1 MSRPWVR
8 LSFVIII
15 LAVVFTSGYRLL
27 HSERQRNIEHDA
39 ASTYD
44 QLAWTLTVV
53 LADLRSAQQAYVA
66 TGQDPDEWHAQV
78 ATQLGKLKGGL
89 ADLRAMSQSSEVVEI
104 ITAADTLVERLKRVG
119 ESAWSHT
126 TIGQVLM
133 ASDLVFTDGQELTRQ
148 VSQHLARARSVEAE
162 LRFKRLSELRTDDVV
177 TALSAVTVTVV
188 ITFVLLPLPRTPFE
202 ASELTTTEHQV
213 DTTAASVPT
222 DAALVSA
229 DWEIDSRD
237 PPETEPVPALDA
249 LELDLEPTRTREKPV
264 APADWAVGTDLV
276 KASERSPATT
286 VVPDLAT
293 TAQLCTDFGKVST
306 SDELDNLL
314 SRAGDLLNASGLVV
328 WVCDS
333 SGLALRPA
341 IGHGY
346 APQTL
351 ARLARLACD
360 GENATA
366 TAYRTARLQI
376 VPGGEHGQGAVAV
389 PLVSSTANTSRCVG
403 VLSAEVRHGWETSD
417 GVQATAM
424 ILAAQLSTVV
434 MADPTQAEHKTQS
447 RPTGNLFGSTRL

>member
-1 MSRPWVR
+1 
-8 LSFVIII
+8 
-15 LAVVFTSGYRLL
+15 
-27 HSERQRNIEHDA
+27 
-39 ASTYD
+39 
-44 QLAWTLTVV
+44 
-53 LADLRSAQQAYVA
+53 
-66 TGQDPDEWHAQV
+66 
-78 ATQLGKLKGGL
+78 
-89 ADLRAMSQSSEVVEI
+89 MSQSSEVAEI
-104 ITAADTLVERLKRVG
+104 ITAADVLVERLKRVG
-119 ESAWSHT
+119 ESARSHT

-162 LRFKRLSELRTDDVV
+162 LRFKRLSELRTDDVMTV
-177 TALSAVTVTVV
+177 LSAATVAIV
-188 ITFVLLPLPRTPFE
+188 IAFVLLPLPRTPLE
-202 ASELTTTEHQV
+202 VSELTTTEHQV
-213 DTTAASVPT
+213 DTTVASVST

-229 DWEIDSRD
+229 DWEIGSRD
-237 PPETEPVPALDA
+237 PPESVPALDA
-249 LELDLEPTRTREKPV
+249 VELDLESTRSREKPV
-264 APADWAVGTDLV
+264 APADWTVGTDLA
-276 KASERSPATT
+276 KDSERSLATT
-286 VVPDLAT
+286 VVPDLAA

-328 WVCDS
+328 WVRDS

-346 APQTL
+346 TPQTL

-360 GENATA
+360 GESATA

-403 VLSAEVRHGWETSD
+403 VLSAEVRHGWEASD

-447 RPTGNLFGSTRL
+447 GI